1 MTQCVK
7 AICLKA
13 VDYLDSDKMLLLFG
27 AENGKFSARI
37 RGVRKAE
44 AKLKFCAQPFCFGEY
59 EVTEKGGRYIVTN
72 CTEIESFSSVS
83 RDVDAYYSA
92 CAMTEFC
99 SAVLQENQPN
109 VELFIQLALALKY
122 LTEKQPKLVLIKFLL
137 EGLKSSGFG
146 LTFDKC
152 DSCGSE
158 TFSSLS
164 LNLTDGGVACN
175 DCIGT
180 GAVYQLTAA
189 EGSCLNMIDQ
199 TPYERLNVL
208 KFENRYNGM
217 LAALSA
223 YVEHLIKRINSL
235 NFLF

>member
-13 VDYLDSDKMLLLFG
+13 VDYLDNDKMLLLFG

-44 AKLKFCAQPFCFGEY
+44 AKLKFCAQSFCFGEY

-158 TFSSLS
+158 TSWRFHSCKWQLQESCNRDSYRRTASYQSESSNS
-164 LNLTDGGVACN
+164 H
-175 DCIGT
+175 IR
-180 GAVYQLTAA
+180 
-189 EGSCLNMIDQ
+189 
-199 TPYERLNVL
+199 ERKQDL
-208 KFENRYNGM
+208 
-217 LAALSA
+217 
-223 YVEHLIKRINSL
+223 
-235 NFLF
+235 